1 MGVVRKLSKRAP
13 ADLKRRV
20 DAVAVLADEIWREH
34 FTPIIGT
41 AQVEYMLAKFQS
53 AERIF
58 ADITENGY
66 VYFTVSD
73 TVGNTDKDAGRD
85 TDKDK
90 GHDMENDAGGD
101 TDKDKGQDAE
111 NDAGGGGLVGY
122 CGVVPGEDFLL
133 ISKLYIHAGRRGR
146 GYGRRLFDEAVEL
159 CRQEYG
165 FDKIRLTVNKY
176 NQKTIDAYVQM
187 GFQTVDSVK
196 TDIGGGFFMDDFVM
210 ELSIE

>member
-1 MGVVRKLSKRAP
+1 MMGVVRKLSKRAP

-66 VYFTVSD
+66 VYFTID
-73 TVGNTDKDAGRD
+73 
-85 TDKDK
+85 
-90 GHDMENDAGGD
+90 DAGGD